1 MNKKNIY
8 LGLLLASL
16 MLSACGD
23 ESGTNSVEDSSSSGI
38 ANIGDIV
45 ADADYVVDV
54 YGDLP
59 KCNENKVGQ
68 TGFVSAV
75 SKQYVCEDGEWVLE
89 TSGVAGNSSNNNGSS
104 SSGNN
109 SPSPN
114 SSSTGE
120 YTDNE
125 QSGTDGILVDERDGQ
140 TYKTVKIGD
149 QVWMAK
155 NLNYEFEGSVCP
167 KNEQSNC
174 DVYGRLYT
182 WKSAQD
188 VCPEGWHLPSRDEI
202 EKLLD
207 VVDSAIDSVVKYKK
221 QHLEALVDSIE
232 RPERHLKDYSWGEG
246 FDTFGFSALPAGSYH
261 SGDQV
266 PFGNFGYSAW
276 FWSSTENDS
285 SSYEGAYY
293 EEEAYYLLIGGSA
306 EVDDWS
312 KATYLSVRCIQGVN
326 SSSSSSSLT
335 DARDGQVYKTVTI
348 GTQTWMAENLNYKSA
363 NSYVNSSHPEYGR
376 YYIWS
381 AAMDSAGVF
390 TTEGKGC
397 GDAVECKVTKTAK
410 VRGVCPTGWHLPS
423 RDECM
428 TLLLYAVGGA
438 HTKLKSTNGWDSNG
452 NGSDAF
458 GFSAL
463 PAGYYASPRKE
474 FELLGSYASFW
485 CSTEDGISKA
495 YRLLID
501 GRNVDVDGG
510 YAGVGSS
517 GKTLGYSVRCL
528 QD

>member
-75 SKQYVCEDGEWVLE
+75 SKQYVCEDGEWVL
-89 TSGVAGNSSNNNGSS
+89 
-104 SSGNN
+104 
-109 SPSPN
+109 
-114 SSSTGE
+114 
-120 YTDNE
+120 TDNE

-140 TYKTVKIGD
+140 TYKTTKIGD
-149 QVWMAK
+149 QVWMAE

-188 VCPEGWHLPSRDEI
+188 VCPEGWLLPSLSAFET
-202 EKLLD
+202 LLD
-207 VVDSAIDSVVKYKK
+207 VVDSAIDSIVKYKK
-221 QHLEALVDSIE
+221 QHMEVLVDSIK
-232 RPERHLKDYSWGEG
+232 RPHMHLKDFSWNEG

-266 PFGNFGYSAW
+266 PFYEFGHSAS

-285 SSYEGAYY
+285 SSYDRA
-293 EEEAYYLLIGGSA
+293 YLLKIWSA
-306 EVDDWS
+306 EEVKDWG
-312 KATYLSVRCIQGVN
+312 KATYLSVRCIQGKKVVN

-335 DARDGQVYKTVTI
+335 DARDGQVYKTVVI
-348 GTQTWMAENLNYKSA
+348 GAQTWMAENLNYESA

-376 YYIWS
+376 YYTWS
-381 AAMDSAGVF
+381 AAMDSAAVF
-390 TTEGKGC
+390 STAGKGC
-397 GDAVECKVTKTAK
+397 GDGVECKVTKTAK

-423 RDECM
+423 RDEFK
-428 TLLLYAVGGA
+428 TLYYAVGGA

-452 NGSDAF
+452 SDAF

-463 PAGYYASPRKE
+463 PAGHYNSYSKG
-474 FELLGSYASFW
+474 FDGLGGGTLFW
-485 CSTEDGISKA
+485 SSTEDSSNYA
-495 YRLLID
+495 YSLYINGHRA
-501 GRNVDVDGG
+501 NVDII
-510 YAGVGSS
+510 
-517 GKTLGYSVRCL
+517 GKTEGGYSVRCL